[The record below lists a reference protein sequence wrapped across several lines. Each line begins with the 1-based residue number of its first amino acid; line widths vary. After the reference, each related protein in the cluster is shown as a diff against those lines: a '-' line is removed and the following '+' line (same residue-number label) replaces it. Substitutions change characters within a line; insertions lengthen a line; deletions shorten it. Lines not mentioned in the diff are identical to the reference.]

1 MIAMWLTVA
10 YTELE
15 KINILSHLV
24 ITQQYM
30 ILFLCASICQNI
42 HVPGGFFLIRQH
54 MVAKAGGRFERCND
68 PGESDKYEGF
78 YEIVEHVYD

>member
-15 KINILSHLV
+15 KINILSHPV
-24 ITQQYM
+24 ITQQYT

-42 HVPGGFFLIRQH
+42 HVLCGFFLILQC
-54 MVAKAGGRFERCND
+54 MVAKAAGRFERCND
-68 PGESDKYEGF
+68 SGDSEKYEGF
-78 YEIVEHVYD
+78 CGIVEHVYD